1 MKRWN
6 ILTESAGE
14 QNIVSLI
21 LKNKGLD
28 KQEFLNPPRIQEQL
42 LKLSVEFRR
51 ALRQTRDLILA
62 EVEAKTPIIIHGDY
76 DADGICATA
85 ILYNTL
91 KKELGYEE
99 TFHFIPNRFEHG
111 YGLSQN
117 SVDEAIKQVEKALDT
132 NPQKILF
139 ITVDSGITSQNEVDY
154 IKSLGHTVIVTD
166 HHQKPDV
173 LPSADI
179 ILVDHE
185 IVGSTIAWILSKAL
199 GSKDAQSVSLA
210 ALATVTDLAPLLG
223 FNRSLVIE
231 GLKVL
236 NANPPLGIKS
246 LLEASGR
253 RPGQITTYDLGW
265 VIGPRINAGG
275 RLVDA
280 QDSLDLLIEEDAQQV
295 RAIAQKL
302 NGVNVERRDKTLE
315 MYELAKKDRGEG
327 SDEGGELPKIIV
339 TESPDYHEGIIGLVA
354 SQLTQKHYR
363 PSIVI
368 ALSKEQGKGSVRSVK
383 GFDITTFLRQFE
395 DLFINLGGHPM
406 AGGFT
411 ISHENL
417 PKLKEKIMAAAISEL
432 PEELLVPTVN
442 IDLKIPL
449 ETATVEL
456 AQQLTQLAPFG
467 MGNPKPVFLSENTRV
482 AEINQVG
489 REGQHTS
496 LKLSDNGD
504 LHKAIHFNSE
514 DAFEGVGFGDKID
527 VVYSIELNE
536 FNGKIS
542 ADLVIK
548 DFKKSEVD

>member
-1 MKRWN
+1 M
-6 ILTESAGE
+6 
-14 QNIVSLI
+14 
-21 LKNKGLD
+21 
-28 KQEFLNPPRIQEQL
+28 
-42 LKLSVEFRR
+42 
-51 ALRQTRDLILA
+51 A

-91 KKELGYEE
+91 KKELGCEE
-99 TFHFIPNRFEHG
+99 IFHFIPNRFEHG

-117 SVDEAIKQVEKALDT
+117 SVDEAIKQAAKALGTD
-132 NPQKILF
+132 PQKILF

-179 ILVDHE
+179 ILVDHD

-210 ALATVTDLAPLLG
+210 ALATVTDLAPLLE

-236 NANPPLGIKS
+236 NSNPPLGIKS

-253 RPGQITTYDLGW
+253 RPGQITAYDLGW

-280 QDSLDLLIEEDAQQV
+280 QDSLDLLIEEDAQKV
-295 RAIAQKL
+295 RAIARKL
-302 NGVNVERRDKTLE
+302 NAVNVERQDKTLE
-315 MYELAKKDRGEG
+315 MYELAKIDGGWG
-327 SDEGGELPKIIV
+327 SDEVGELPKIII

-368 ALSKEQGKGSVRSVK
+368 ALSEEQGKGSIRSVK

-456 AQQLTQLAPFG
+456 ARQLTQLAPFG
-467 MGNPKPVFLSENTRV
+467 MGNPKPVFLSENARV

-496 LKLSDNGD
+496 LKLSDNED

-514 DAFEGVGFGDKID
+514 DTFEGVGFGDKID
-527 VVYSIELNE
+527 IVYSIELNE

-542 ADLVIK
+542 ADLIIK
-548 DFKKSEVD
+548 DFKKLEAD